1 MKTSLLSLAA
11 ISVISTDVAIASID
25 QDGLACIAMALAIP
39 QLRNLTGNIVWLAD
53 EDLNL

>member
-1 MKTSLLSLAA
+1 MKKSFLSLAA

-25 QDGLACIAMALAIP
+25 QDGLACIAMTLALP

-53 EDLNL
+53 RD